1 MSSNIKEIT
10 MLFDTYGS
18 LLTEIKQKYINLH
31 YFEDMSLKEIA
42 NINNISRTAV
52 HSSIISGIEELTKYE
67 KKLNFLKNQ
76 HFRIQYIL
84 QIENLDL
91 KEKLLDIEFGPNRR
105 K

>member
-42 NINNISRTAV
+42 NINNISRAAV

-67 KKLNFLKNQ
+67 KKLNFLKKQ